1 MDFLL
6 TDNIIYY
13 IYIAIILLIS
23 IGLHEY
29 AHAWSSHKLWDP
41 TPALQGRLTPNPFKH
56 IDPIGFVMIFLIGF
70 WRGKPVQINPA
81 YYKRPMRDELISS
94 LAGPAMNLA
103 LALVGL
109 FIMML
114 YASMMG
120 ISVNALMNYQFDMVT
135 LFWWM
140 FTTVNISL
148 AVFNLLP
155 IPPLDGYRLIGVF
168 SRKIFL
174 WMRQYSNY
182 IMIALL
188 ILIFLPGVNVIGN
201 YIMTVSDVIYRFF
214 FMIISLIF
222 Y

>member
-6 TDNIIYY
+6 IDTILYY
-13 IYIAIILLIS
+13 VYLAIILLVS

-29 AHAWSSHKLWDP
+29 AHAWSSHKLGDP

-56 IDPIGFVMIFLIGF
+56 VDPIGFVMIFLIRFG
-70 WRGKPVQINPA
+70 RGKPVQINPS
-81 YYKRPMRDELISS
+81 YYKRPMRDELLSS
-94 LAGPAMNLA
+94 LAGPAMNLV
-103 LALVGL
+103 LAFIGL

-114 YASMMG
+114 YATLMG
-120 ISVNALMNYQFDMVT
+120 ISANELMSYQFDMIT
-135 LFWWM
+135 RFWWM

-168 SRKIFL
+168 SKKAFL
-174 WMRQYSNY
+174 WMRTYSHY
-182 IMIALL
+182 IMIGLL
-188 ILIFLPGVNVIGN
+188 VLIFLPGVNLIGT

-214 FMIISLIF
+214 FMILSLIF

>member
-1 MDFLL
+1 
-6 TDNIIYY
+6 
-13 IYIAIILLIS
+13 
-23 IGLHEY
+23 
-29 AHAWSSHKLWDP
+29 
-41 TPALQGRLTPNPFKH
+41 
-56 IDPIGFVMIFLIGF
+56 
-70 WRGKPVQINPA
+70 
-81 YYKRPMRDELISS
+81 MRDELISS